1 MKERRLFWSNF
12 QNIKDWEIMDD
23 LQGDSGAS
31 GETMQDTSPPGICEG
46 YLMKRRKWPLKGWH
60 KVSKAQKNS
69 FRFDVIFPKG

>member
-1 MKERRLFWSNF
+1 
-12 QNIKDWEIMDD
+12 MDD

-31 GETMQDTSPPGICEG
+31 GETMQDMSPPGICEG